1 MKDMKEMKE
10 KSDNLIEELAEIK
23 QENIALEKDK
33 IKAIKSEQ
41 ARGLILKNQAVR
53 EAVKTM
59 K

>member
-10 KSDNLIEELAEIK
+10 KSDNLTEELAKINRK
-23 QENIALEKDK
+23 NIALEQDK
-33 IKAIKSEQ
+33 IKAIQSEQ

>member
-10 KSDNLIEELAEIK
+10 KSDNLTEELAKINRK
-23 QENIALEKDK
+23 NIAIEKDK

-53 EAVKTM
+53 EAVKDM

>member
-10 KSDNLIEELAEIK
+10 KSDNLTEELAKINRK
-23 QENIALEKDK
+23 NIAIEKDK